1 MRRTLAAIEKGSRYL
16 YEILRTRSPRLLYV
30 GGCPGRRN
38 LGDEAL
44 FDAYRG
50 LFHRYGLVHYPGGRV
65 VSVPT
70 KLIKIADGA
79 ILAGGTFINRWGL
92 SAAQECADIFP
103 KFYVFGTGVANPAFW
118 SRAPGWVDSSAEWA
132 RILRRCAYVGVRGP
146 LSAELLA
153 NMGVNNV
160 EVIGDP
166 VLFFASDTRKP
177 DDLDMPRSIGLN
189 VGWDRVGQWGEPE
202 KIYAEYVTLA
212 ARARKSGWKVRW
224 FVVWPP
230 DLAITE
236 ELAGASDTQDEICQT
251 YSNPRDYINLVKSLS
266 VFVGTRLHS
275 VVLATCAYVPS
286 VMLEYRPKCRDYM
299 MSIGR
304 EDHVV
309 RTDEFKAEAV
319 WDFVK
324 LLSSQ
329 REASSRALYESIKPL
344 RDKQLKKA
352 EEIMDSLLE

>member
-1 MRRTLAAIEKGSRYL
+1 MRRMLTAIQKGSRYL
-16 YEILRTRSPRLLYV
+16 YEILNTKPPRLLYV
-30 GGCPGRRN
+30 GGCPGHRN

-44 FDAYRG
+44 FDAYKG
-50 LFHRYGLVHYPGGRV
+50 LFHGCSLVHYPGGRV
-65 VSVPT
+65 VSIPT
-70 KLIKIADGA
+70 RLLKIADGA

-92 SAAQECADIFP
+92 SAAQECADVFA

-118 SRAPGWVDSSAEWA
+118 SKAPGWVDSSAEWA

-166 VLFFASDTRKP
+166 VLFFASDTRAQ
-177 DDLDMPRSIGLN
+177 DDLGVPCSIGLN
-189 VGWDRVGQWGEPE
+189 IGWDRVAQWGEPE
-202 KIYAEYVTLA
+202 KIYAEYLTLA
-212 ARARKSGWKVRW
+212 SRAKKSGWKVRW
-224 FVVWPP
+224 FVACPR
-230 DLAITE
+230 DLAMTE
-236 ELAGASDTQDEICQT
+236 KLAGASSTQDEICQI
-251 YSNPRDYINLVKSLS
+251 YSNPVEYIDLVRPLS
-266 VFVGTRLHS
+266 AFVGTRLHS
-275 VVLATCAYVPS
+275 VALATCAYVPS

-299 MSIGR
+299 MSIGH

-309 RTDEFKAEAV
+309 RTDEFRGEAV

-329 REASSRALYESIKPL
+329 REASSRALYEAIKPL
-344 RDKQLKKA
+344 RDKQLAKA
-352 EEIMDSLLE
+352 REIMGDLSQ